1 MSVFG
6 VSVCAKAAVVSSAGG
21 EKTRRG
27 IVSAN
32 ANEAGMTSSN
42 LRRTPVPTEGVHCEW
57 LKSHERHLAGPA
69 IRVAR
74 TPPAAVVYD
83 SGGDGAGARD
93 RLGHHHFQRDR
104 QRAAESLSLRG
115 RETGRAGVYPRCEG
129 ER

>member
-6 VSVCAKAAVVSSAGG
+6 VSVCAKAAVVSSASV
-21 EKTRRG
+21 EKKPRG

-74 TPPAAVVYD
+74 TPQAAVGYD
-83 SGGDGAGARD
+83 SGGAGAG
-93 RLGHHHFQRDR
+93 G
-104 QRAAESLSLRG
+104 RG
-115 RETGRAGVYPRCEG
+115 RVGPAQTR
-129 ER
+129 